1 MVGHRGLALRIP
13 SYRRDY
19 LRILHHCCFLPVDL
33 MVARKGL
40 IEVDPLLGY
49 VGQVPEMVHERTPKI
64 RGFLVPA
71 AFHQAQWG

>member
-1 MVGHRGLALRIP
+1 MGHRGLALRIP
-13 SYRRDY
+13 SFRPDY
-19 LRILHHCCFLPVDL
+19 PRNLHHYCYLQVGL

>member
-1 MVGHRGLALRIP
+1 MGHRGLALRSP
-13 SYRRDY
+13 SYRLDY
-19 LRILHHCCFLPVDL
+19 LRILHHYCYLQVGL
-33 MVARKGL
+33 MVVHKGL

>member
-1 MVGHRGLALRIP
+1 
-13 SYRRDY
+13 
-19 LRILHHCCFLPVDL
+19 

-49 VGQVPEMVHERTPKI
+49 VGQVLEMVHERTPKI

>member
-1 MVGHRGLALRIP
+1 MGHRGLALRSP
-13 SYRRDY
+13 NYRPDY
-19 LRILHHCCFLPVDL
+19 PRNLHHYCCLQVGL
-33 MVARKGL
+33 MVVHKGL